1 MMIVSITTQKCVLF
15 PPPLLLMPYRMKANK
30 YVDSISTM
38 FTLSTRYKYWC
49 CISIWEIKYCVMFFW
64 CALKNLISIRLGL
77 WRLSRSRCFNQKHKM
92 QTTHIKGIVTPC
104 IDQTLLHTPDLF
116 ANGPNNHP
124 FHHFTIFISLID
136 VAAAAALYTKKC
148 ILLRHNVDRNKA
160 QNMQCFWWSLSEKN
174 MPPREQSTKILQNH

>member
-1 MMIVSITTQKCVLF
+1 MLHFYLRDQVLCD
-15 PPPLLLMPYRMKANK
+15 
-30 YVDSISTM
+30 V
-38 FTLSTRYKYWC
+38 
-49 CISIWEIKYCVMFFW
+49 FW

-77 WRLSRSRCFNQKHKM
+77 WRLSRSRCLNQKHKM

-148 ILLRHNVDRNKA
+148 ILLRHKMDKNKA
-160 QNMQCFWWSLSEKN
+160 QNMQCFW
-174 MPPREQSTKILQNH
+174 

>member
-1 MMIVSITTQKCVLF
+1 
-15 PPPLLLMPYRMKANK
+15 
-30 YVDSISTM
+30 
-38 FTLSTRYKYWC
+38 
-49 CISIWEIKYCVMFFW
+49 
-64 CALKNLISIRLGL
+64 
-77 WRLSRSRCFNQKHKM
+77 M

-160 QNMQCFWWSLSEKN
+160 QNMQCFW
-174 MPPREQSTKILQNH
+174 